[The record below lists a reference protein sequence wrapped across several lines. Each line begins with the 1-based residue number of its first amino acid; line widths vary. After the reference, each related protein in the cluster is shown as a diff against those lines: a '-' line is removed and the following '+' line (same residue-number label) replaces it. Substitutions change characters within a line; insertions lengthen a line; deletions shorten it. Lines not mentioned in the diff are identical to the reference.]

1 MGMAP
6 LSVPRLAR
14 PMDFG
19 FFSGFPLLSPLRGHL
34 PFRASSYSVS
44 LPLQAKKR
52 SNSDVGRRKE
62 KGSTLRIE
70 LQQKASRYDIGEAD
84 QLGELKED
92 SRPNSGRNWR
102 SQFYLHQPRI

>member
-6 LSVPRLAR
+6 LSVPRLPR

-19 FFSGFPLLSPLRGHL
+19 FSGFPLLSPLRGHL
-34 PFRASSYSVS
+34 PSRASSYSVS

-62 KGSTLRIE
+62 KGSTLTEENRAPAKG
-70 LQQKASRYDIGEAD
+70 LSVRY
-84 QLGELKED
+84 
-92 SRPNSGRNWR
+92 R
-102 SQFYLHQPRI
+102 